1 MEHETTSVISLM
13 LVTGI
18 AFFIPILLQRFR
30 LKAIPVVVAEILA
43 GILIGK
49 SGFNIIDVEDAWL
62 TLLSMLGLI
71 YLMFLSGV
79 EIDFSSFKKKK
90 TVVKKRRNPF
100 IIASLIVLVMIG
112 LSFLFSLML
121 TAIKLIDDPY
131 FMTIILATVSLGVV
145 VPVLKEKKILET
157 ELGQTV
163 LLIAVI
169 SDFITMILF
178 AYYLA
183 FKAGDTKIVIWIL
196 LLLGLVVML
205 FVILNW
211 FRKKQV
217 TKVSE
222 ALRKGT
228 VQIGTRGVFALILF
242 FVAISETLGIES
254 ILGAFLA
261 GVIVSLLAPNKEFI
275 HQLDSF
281 GYGFLIPIFFVMVGV
296 KLDVSVLFEN
306 KNILV
311 MIPIVLI
318 LLYCARMIP
327 VLLIKKIYGW
337 KNAIASGILLT
348 STMSLAIVAASVAVE
363 MNLISSALNSA
374 IVLVSIFTCF
384 ISPIFYNKLASQ
396 PLQKQKT
403 LNIVGANRVALQ
415 TSLVLMKEG
424 SDVKVFT
431 KASEKIEMESEYPH
445 SFPIVEL
452 IDLSIEVLLKN
463 KVFECDELIIATGE
477 DVLNITIAEYAKEL
491 GVEKII
497 VKIEHP
503 RLNKQYVNKGYS
515 VYSDVFAGRTLL
527 MALISSPNL
536 VRFIS
541 QTDENLREI
550 EIKKE
555 KYNGLKLRQLPFL
568 GDVLIFSIY
577 RGQESIMPHGDTI
590 LKKGDRLLVSGNIDA
605 IRKLKDEV

>member
-79 EIDFSSFKKKK
+79 EIDFSTFKKKK
-90 TVVKKRRNPF
+90 KVIEKRRNPF
-100 IIASLIVLVMIG
+100 IVSSLIVMVMIG
-112 LSFLFSLML
+112 LSFVFSLML
-121 TAIKLIDDPY
+121 TAIELIDDPY

-169 SDFITMILF
+169 SDFLTMILF

-196 LLLGLVVML
+196 LLLALVGLLYVV
-205 FVILNW
+205 LNW
-211 FRKKQV
+211 FRNKQLA
-217 TKVSE
+217 KVSE
-222 ALRKGT
+222 ALKKGT
-228 VQIGTRGVFALILF
+228 VQLGTRGVFALILF

-306 KNILV
+306 KNILI
-311 MIPIVLI
+311 MIPIVLL

-327 VLLIKKIYGW
+327 ALLIKKMYGW

-348 STMSLAIVAASVAVE
+348 STMSLAIVAASVALE

-384 ISPIFYNKLASQ
+384 VSPIFYNKLAPQ
-396 PLQKQKT
+396 AKQKQKKI
-403 LNIVGANRVALQ
+403 NIVGANRVALQ
-415 TSLVLMKEG
+415 TSLELMNEG
-424 SDVKVFT
+424 CNVKVFT
-431 KASEKIEMESEYPH
+431 KTSEKIEMESEYPH

-452 IDLSIEVLLKN
+452 VDLSIEVLLEN
-463 KVFECDELIIATGE
+463 KVFECDELVIATGE
-477 DVLNITIAEYAKEL
+477 DVLNITIAEYAKGL
-491 GVEKII
+491 GIDKII

-503 RLNKQYVNKGYS
+503 KLNKQYVKKGYS

-550 EIKKE
+550 EMKRE
-555 KYNGLKLRQLPFL
+555 KYDGLRLRQLPFL

-577 RGQESIMPHGDTI
+577 RGQESILPHGDTM
-590 LKKGDRLLVSGNIDA
+590 LKKGDRLLVSGNMDA
-605 IRKLKDEV
+605 IRKLKDEI